1 MSIMRYLISK
11 IRILLGKKLLNAYLM
26 KFDHCIKSSFLFQV
40 IITFLL
46 VGTLI
51 FPWLQISIDTL
62 PSLGKYQKII
72 LELFH
77 FLNLQPT
84 APPSE
89 LSHCYLFIKNLLWFY
104 ICMLYFF

>member
-1 MSIMRYLISK
+1 MRYLISK

-26 KFDHCIKSSFLFQV
+26 KFDPCINSSFQL

>member
-26 KFDHCIKSSFLFQV
+26 KFDPCIKISFLFQV
-40 IITFLL
+40 IITFFL

-62 PSLGKYQKII
+62 PI
-72 LELFH
+72 LDH
-77 FLNLQPT
+77 
-84 APPSE
+84 S
-89 LSHCYLFIKNLLWFY
+89 
-104 ICMLYFF
+104 